1 LSVPRPRLRWPYGT
15 TLRQEAQET
24 GYEINDCE
32 RGQRV
37 AQDQDG
43 APLSL
48 KELHQGLY
56 DVGHRLK
63 PHGDC
68 RFKYVTLYITAVDR
82 NGEEVVLDPKGE
94 WTLYPYE
101 SAADEHGV

>member
-1 LSVPRPRLRWPYGT
+1 MARPYGKRPKKQASKSSSAKEDSASLKIRLRGK
-15 TLRQEAQET
+15 
-24 GYEINDCE
+24 
-32 RGQRV
+32 
-37 AQDQDG
+37 DG

-68 RFKYVTLYITAVDR
+68 RFKYVTLNITAVDR